1 MPQGSMV
8 AQLQPPVQGLN
19 FRTPAIKLGPQEA
32 LILDNILPQPSNGE
46 LRAGYEEY
54 VINIPGA
61 VMTLAPFVGNLFDD
75 NKVFAFDNQGN
86 VYDTTYPT
94 DAPVAIAT
102 TGQINGIWDYTNSQG
117 PVENYLIMVSPAGG
131 YWTYSKSGG
140 FVERTITGDGA
151 GKRFISV
158 FNWKERVWL
167 IEENSTKAYYL
178 DPGAIEGEAKMFNF
192 GPVMNQGGWL
202 SYGTNWTFNA
212 GYDIDDYLVLVTT
225 GGEVIV
231 YKGSDPTD
239 IATFSLQGVWYIGRT
254 CAGNKGYTT
263 FGGEVFVLSALGVV
277 PVSKLVNGGVAND
290 YAVSSAKIQPELT
303 KVFTTYANEFG
314 WELET
319 FYNRN
324 FLMVKTPVKTSGKY
338 SYWVMNVQT
347 GAWGTISGMPM
358 NCSSQ
363 VIDDIYFGTTDGR
376 VCKAFVGDTDG
387 AYYDGQPGRPIV
399 GRYLGGFDDY
409 GIATNLKTWQ
419 LARPIFLADDTPAVG
434 AAILTEYEGLMPAI
448 DSSVTGDGS
457 GGRFN
462 VDAWNQCVWSGG
474 TNTYSGWVGLQGLG
488 YYGAMAITFTGP
500 AGTQYISTNVTLTQ
514 GGVM

>member
-32 LILDNILPQPSNGE
+32 LVLDNILPQPFNGE
-46 LRAGYEEY
+46 LRAGYQEY

-117 PVENYLIMVSPAGG
+117 PVENYLIMVSPGGG
-131 YWTYSKSGG
+131 YWTYSKTGG

-178 DPGAIEGEAKMFNF
+178 DPGAVEGEAKMFNF

-263 FGGEVFVLSALGVV
+263 FGGEVFVMSALGVV

-387 AYYDGQPGRPIV
+387 EYYDGQPGRPIV

-434 AAILTEYEGLMPAI
+434 AAILTEYEALMPSI
-448 DSSVTGDGS
+448 DATVTGDGS